1 MCMLFV
7 CFFLTCR
14 NVRTTQTKRWRWLWS
29 TMSWLR
35 RIHQICL
42 LWSRETK
49 WWKDVEAEQRHA
61 YCWWDSFMQST
72 SNIQRSWRTR
82 LKLFK
87 NFFWKLTGQNYW
99 KRSTASKISSCS
111 RHTFPLL
118 FEEDL
123 LSGHTFNGVVM
134 ECSFIF
140 FFFSLICSTHRH
152 RSIHSLSAHSI
163 ALWFP
168 PDWQKRNTNRKWPE
182 EFWSLLLPSFPPI
195 CLFLLFS
202 SYLWEWEQAQK
213 LKNVGVLFYLY
224 PDIWYCTCTETTM
237 WSLCVCFWFLK

>member
-1 MCMLFV
+1 MWGLHRQNDEGDCEAQCHGWGGSIRFV
-7 CFFLTCR
+7 YCDRGKPSDGRMWKPNKGMHTADGTHLCNQHR
-14 NVRTTQTKRWRWLWS
+14 ISKGAEEHVWS
-29 TMSWLR
+29 FSKT
-35 RIHQICL
+35 
-42 LWSRETK
+42 
-49 WWKDVEAEQRHA
+49 
-61 YCWWDSFMQST
+61 
-72 SNIQRSWRTR
+72 
-82 LKLFK
+82 
-87 NFFWKLTGQNYW
+87 FFWKLTGQNYW

-182 EFWSLLLPSFPPI
+182 EFWSLLLPSFPPH
-195 CLFLLFS
+195 LFVSFGRMLVFCFIFI
-202 SYLWEWEQAQK
+202 QIFDTVHAQK
-213 LKNVGVLFYLY
+213 QPCGV
-224 PDIWYCTCTETTM
+224 
-237 WSLCVCFWFLK
+237 CVCAFDF